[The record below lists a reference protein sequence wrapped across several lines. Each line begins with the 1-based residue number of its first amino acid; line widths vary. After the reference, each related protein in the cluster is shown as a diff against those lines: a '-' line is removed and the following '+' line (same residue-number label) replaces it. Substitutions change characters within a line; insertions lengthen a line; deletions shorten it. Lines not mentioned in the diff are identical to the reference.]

1 MKNFI
6 LLIFL
11 LTQNFANASTHKCEI
26 NGKIVFRDAPCTG
39 EIESTGEIE
48 TSSTNEP
55 TQRELFDKV
64 FIGQLKVRKEKEN
77 GEFTPTNF
85 EVTATNNTKTR
96 VQLTLKYDGL
106 DDQGLAIDTLI
117 LFGMMENNTNKIIK
131 TKTFKKTALLK
142 RIVSWR
148 FNSWKSAIN

>member
-1 MKNFI
+1 MKKAV
-6 LLIFL
+6 LLIACL
-11 LTQNFANASTHKCEI
+11 SCGTANATPHKCEI
-26 NGKIVFRDAPCTG
+26 NGRAVFQDAPCDG
-39 EIESTGEIE
+39 EVSALASIDQQ
-48 TSSTNEP
+48 EP
-55 TQRELFDKV
+55 AQRELFDKV

-85 EVTATNNTKTR
+85 EVMATNNTKTR

-106 DDQGLAIDTLI
+106 DNQGLAIDTLM

-142 RIVSWR
+142 RIVRWR
-148 FNSWKSAIN
+148 FNSWKSSIN